1 LFKDFMEIQLAQI
14 IFQIVN
20 FGVVLAALTYFVY
33 KPVVKLLDERKAKI
47 AQAAKSA
54 DEIQKEKEHI
64 EESKEEILRK
74 AKAESKKIADEA
86 RREALSQVKTLLDKS
101 KADLKAKEA
110 KFSTEMQNLRKE
122 RLQEVEQEIKQAAFS
137 LAGTVLEAEIDQ
149 KKHQK
154 ILDTQLQ
161 KIIESL

>member
-1 LFKDFMEIQLAQI
+1 MEIQLAQI
-14 IFQIVN
+14 IFQILN

-54 DEIQKEKEHI
+54 DEIQKEKEQL
-64 EESKEEILRK
+64 EETKTDLLRK

-86 RREALSQVKTLLDKS
+86 RREAIAGAKDLLDKS
-101 KADLKAKEA
+101 KVDLKAKEA
-110 KFSTEMQNLRKE
+110 KFATEMQDLRKE
-122 RLQEVEQEIKQAAFS
+122 RLQAVEQEIKKAAFS
-137 LAGTVLEAEIDQ
+137 LAETVLEAEIDQ

-154 ILDTQLQ
+154 ILDAQLK
-161 KIIESL
+161 KIIESV

>member
-1 LFKDFMEIQLAQI
+1 MEIQLAQI

-86 RREALSQVKTLLDKS
+86 RREALSQAKALLDKS

>member
-1 LFKDFMEIQLAQI
+1 MEIQLAQI